1 MVRAA
6 LVVMIM
12 AIMVGVGATLNLLPV
27 SAQGATV
34 TRSINPSTV
43 APSGEVTVTIRAS
56 NYGPAG
62 SIVENFPS
70 GFAWVSST
78 HSSDQVQRSGEQVT
92 FTLFGETS
100 FSYTLTASSTAGSHT
115 FSGTLTDGNNPP
127 GVHQATGASRV
138 TVQAAPPAQDTPTVT
153 RSINPS
159 TVAPSG
165 EVTVTIRASNYG
177 PAGSIVENFPS
188 GFAWVSSTHP
198 ADQVQRSGE
207 QVTFTLFAETSF
219 SYTLTASSTAGP
231 HTFSGTL
238 TDGNNPPETHQV
250 TGVSGVTV
258 GQPEPLPPPP
268 PPTPTDRPGM
278 VSFSMDMPKVG
289 AALTATLSD
298 PNGGVTGTTWQWSR
312 SDTMDGTYTNIAN
325 AASASYTPVDDDVDK
340 YLKATASYRDTH
352 RPGRMAEAKT
362 ANAVGS
368 ATPTT
373 GSALGDHYDS
383 AANGGNGDGQL
394 DTPEMLSAVRD
405 YFAQGSTITVPQMLE
420 LVRIYFAG

>member
-27 SAQGATV
+27 SAQDTPTV

-43 APSGEVTVTIRAS
+43 APNGEVTVTIRAS

-78 HSSDQVQRSGEQVT
+78 HPDIQVQRSGEQVT

-100 FSYTLTASSTAGSHT
+100 FSYTLTASSTEGSHT

-127 GVHQATGASRV
+127 GVYQVASRV

-198 ADQVQRSGE
+198 DDQVQRSGE
-207 QVTFTLFAETSF
+207 QVTFTLFGETSF
-219 SYTLTASSTAGP
+219 SYTLTASSTEGS

-238 TDGNNPPETHQV
+238 TDGHDPAGVHQV
-250 TGVSGVTV
+250 GASRVTV
-258 GQPEPLPPPP
+258 QSAAPPPPPLPPPP
-268 PPTPTDRPGM
+268 TPPDDRPGM

-289 AALTATLSD
+289 AMLTATLSD
-298 PNGGVTGTTWQWSR
+298 PNGGVAGTTWQWSR
-312 SDTMDGTYTNIAN
+312 CDDAGGATCTSIAN
-325 AASASYTPVDDDVDK
+325 TNSMSYTPVDGDVDK
-340 YLKATASYRDTH
+340 YLKAMASYTDAH
-352 RPGRMAEAKT
+352 RPNRTAEAMT
-362 ANAVGS
+362 ANAV
-368 ATPTT
+368 APTTT

-383 AANGGNGDGQL
+383 AANGGNADGQL

-420 LVRIYFAG
+420 LVRIYFAS